1 MEILYKKEII
11 LFFKISIAIFIIWYL
26 FKSRMLTGDSFIRI
40 FKISN
45 LPLILLSAVI
55 YFIVQILLTERLV
68 LLLKTVNFPLRF
80 FKGFKL
86 VMIGNFFNIVI
97 PGMVGGDLVK
107 GYYLL
112 RSEENKK
119 GQSAGIVIMDRIC
132 GLLALVFIGAV
143 SFIYLLEQ
151 NNAVLYPYRYELY
164 IVLLVIGSLF
174 GWFFIFG
181 RNQRFRL
188 KMRELFTAIFR
199 KSFFY
204 YVIEGFGALLKN
216 RPILI
221 YSFLISILIQLL
233 SLAGL
238 LILGNIV
245 SEALP
250 DAITRTAV
258 SSIVILFGIIPV
270 TPGNMGWTELIASF
284 GWSAFGSN
292 AGAEIFFYWRIVTV
306 FCSLPGIVLYLIN
319 GQEWTPA
326 KNSGK

>member
-1 MEILYKKEII
+1 MQMLYKKGII
-11 LFFKISIAIFIIWYL
+11 LFFKISIAMFIIWYL
-26 FKSRMLTGDSFIRI
+26 FKSGMLTGASFIRI
-40 FKISN
+40 FKIDN

-55 YFIVQILLTERLV
+55 YFIVQLLLTKRLV

-86 VMIGNFFNIVI
+86 IIIGNVFNIVI

-132 GLLALVFIGAV
+132 GLLALVFLGAV
-143 SFIYLLEQ
+143 SFIYLLRQ
-151 NNAVLYPYRYELY
+151 NNAILYPYRYESY
-164 IVLLVIGSLF
+164 ILLVVIGSFF
-174 GWFFIFG
+174 GSFFVFG
-181 RNQRFRL
+181 RNQCFRL

-204 YVIEGFGALLKN
+204 YLIEGFGALVKN
-216 RPILI
+216 RPVLI
-221 YSFLISILIQLL
+221 YSFLISIVIQLL

-258 SSIVILFGIIPV
+258 SSIVILIGIIPV
-270 TPGNMGWTELIASF
+270 TPGNIGWTELIASF

-292 AGAEIFFYWRIVTV
+292 AGAEILFIGA
-306 FCSLPGIVLYLIN
+306 L
-319 GQEWTPA
+319 
-326 KNSGK
+326 